1 MPWLT
6 TSEKNEAVAKMDPFT
21 KAAMRIN
28 NKKLLENVITRG
40 QF

>member
-6 TSEKNEAVAKMDPFT
+6 TSEKKNEAVAKMDPFT
-21 KAAMRIN
+21 KAAMGMN
-28 NKKLLENVITRG
+28 NKKLLENVNRG